1 MWSFIKWTFSLPQ
14 TDLQEPNT
22 TEEGQAAVA
31 TPKETSKETPEETPM
46 EEEAPEKE
54 VPETE
59 APEKEEEDGAIDDDD
74 DDPSTSDFHGFE
86 DCAGDRSGPTVLSP
100 DTGIVDGCGATFS
113 MEDLPSTPEPSEDD
127 EAEVVTATADLF
139 KVEMGEGLAE
149 ALRKLCSQ
157 QQQFALPPSPV
168 SNESEGTSY

>member
-1 MWSFIKWTFSLPQ
+1 MWSFIKWTFSFPQ
-14 TDLQEPNT
+14 TDLQEPNS
-22 TEEGQAAVA
+22 TEEGQAADES
-31 TPKETSKETPEETPM
+31 PKEISKETPM
-46 EEEAPEKE
+46 EEEAPEK
-54 VPETE
+54 E

-127 EAEVVTATADLF
+127 EAKVVTATADLF

>member
-1 MWSFIKWTFSLPQ
+1 M
-14 TDLQEPNT
+14 
-22 TEEGQAAVA
+22 
-31 TPKETSKETPEETPM
+31 ETPM

-54 VPETE
+54 APEKEAPEKEAPEKE
-59 APEKEEEDGAIDDDD
+59 APEKEEEDGATD

-127 EAEVVTATADLF
+127 EVVTATADLF

>member
-1 MWSFIKWTFSLPQ
+1 
-14 TDLQEPNT
+14 
-22 TEEGQAAVA
+22 
-31 TPKETSKETPEETPM
+31 M

-54 VPETE
+54 
-59 APEKEEEDGAIDDDD
+59 EKDGAIDDD

-86 DCAGDRSGPTVLSP
+86 DCVGDQSESAVLSP
-100 DTGIVDGCGATFS
+100 HTGIVDGCGATFS

-127 EAEVVTATADLF
+127 EAEVGTATADLF

>member
-1 MWSFIKWTFSLPQ
+1 
-14 TDLQEPNT
+14 
-22 TEEGQAAVA
+22 
-31 TPKETSKETPEETPM
+31 M
-46 EEEAPEKE
+46 EEEAPEK
-54 VPETE
+54 E

-74 DDPSTSDFHGFE
+74 DDDPSTSDFHGFE
-86 DCAGDRSGPTVLSP
+86 DCVGDQPGPAVLSP
-100 DTGIVDGCGATFS
+100 DSVDGCGATFS

-157 QQQFALPPSPV
+157 QQQFVLPPSPV